1 MFKSKKFIVCLVIAL
16 MGITFCQAA
25 KEVKM
30 LKGLGHDDDDGPKSS
45 WFEFGF
51 VSPLQ
56 MTDEETAIKVFRF
69 SALYTYNKSVS
80 GYDAGVVCYSAGK
93 VNGLQTAWSNHTDGI
108 MNGLTVGLF
117 NVAEIEMNGMQLG
130 IYNRAGSD
138 STDEIANK
146 TASSAGT
153 QWGWA
158 NCADAVFSGFQFGIT
173 NVSTT
178 LFQGLQIGMV
188 NIAQEPDKM
197 FDAFQS
203 KRYKDGKGKKSCF
216 QIGLIN
222 FNPNGFLPVC
232 LLINF

>member
-1 MFKSKKFIVCLVIAL
+1 MFKNKKFIVFLVAAF
-16 MGITFCQAA
+16 MSITFCQAA
-25 KEVKM
+25 QEVK
-30 LKGLGHDDDDGPKSS
+30 LIKGLEDDDDDGFKSS
-45 WFEFGF
+45 WFGFG
-51 VSPLQ
+51 VYSPIQLA
-56 MTDEETAIKVFRF
+56 DEETAVKVFRF
-69 SALYTYNKSVS
+69 SLFYTYNKSVD
-80 GYDAGVVCYSAGK
+80 GYDAGILCYSGK
-93 VNGLQTAWSNHTDGI
+93 VNGLQTAWSNHTEGI

-117 NVAEIEMNGMQLG
+117 NIAEIEMNGMQLG
-130 IYNRAGSD
+130 LYNRAGTD
-138 STDEIANK
+138 SADNIASK
-146 TASSAGT
+146 KASSAGT

-188 NIAQEPDKM
+188 NISQEPDNM

-203 KRYKDGKGKKSCF
+203 ERYKDGKGKKSCF